1 MLPVFL
7 ASLNQSQA
15 ACLMSSIQPTTETSS
30 PLQKVVNYLNR
41 KGKLELWSGVMANQ
55 MIQDHRNEQRKNQAA
70 ESAFVRQQVWGEKP
84 GQSVED
90 DMGTT
95 ILGDVTNPTPIVI
108 NSQPQQQSGGV
119 LKTLAILAAGA
130 LIPGAG
136 IGGYL
141 ASQWLN
147 QKPVATETEDKS
159 LDLGLLK
166 FEDLKEQQQ

>member
-1 MLPVFL
+1 
-7 ASLNQSQA
+7 
-15 ACLMSSIQPTTETSS
+15 
-30 PLQKVVNYLNR
+30 
-41 KGKLELWSGVMANQ
+41 
-55 MIQDHRNEQRKNQAA
+55 MIQDHRHEQRKNQAA
-70 ESAFVRQQVWGEKP
+70 ESAFVRQQVWGEKT

-108 NSQPQQQSGGV
+108 NSQPQQQSGGA

>member
-1 MLPVFL
+1 
-7 ASLNQSQA
+7 
-15 ACLMSSIQPTTETSS
+15 
-30 PLQKVVNYLNR
+30 
-41 KGKLELWSGVMANQ
+41 

-70 ESAFVRQQVWGEKP
+70 EGAFVRRQVWGEKP

-108 NSQPQQQSGGV
+108 NSQPQQSGSA

-136 IGGYL
+136 IAGYF
-141 ASQWLN
+141 ASQLL
-147 QKPVATETEDKS
+147 KPTTTETTAPEDQT
-159 LDLGLLK
+159 LDLGLLR
-166 FEDLKEQQQ
+166 FEDLEQQKEPQQ

>member
-1 MLPVFL
+1 MKSAV
-7 ASLNQSQA
+7 S
-15 ACLMSSIQPTTETSS
+15 
-30 PLQKVVNYLNR
+30 R
-41 KGKLELWSGVMANQ
+41 WKLEALTGLLGVKAL
-55 MIQDHRNEQRKNQAA
+55 QAHQA
-70 ESAFVRQQVWGEKP
+70 ESQKNIQAENQRIRKDLWGYQEP
-84 GQSVED
+84 QEGED
-90 DMGTT
+90 VNSQT
-95 ILGDVTNPTPIVI
+95 ILGDVTHPTPIII
-108 NSQPQQQSGGV
+108 NGQQPSQSGGV

-166 FEDLKEQQQ
+166 FEDLQQQEQTESRASDR

>member
-1 MLPVFL
+1 
-7 ASLNQSQA
+7 
-15 ACLMSSIQPTTETSS
+15 MSSIQPTTES
-30 PLQKVVNYLNR
+30 PIQKVVNYLNR

-84 GQSVED
+84 GQSIED

-108 NSQPQQQSGGV
+108 NSQPQQSGGA

-147 QKPVATETEDKS
+147 QKTVAKETEDES

-166 FEDLKEQQQ
+166 FEDLKQHDQQQ